1 MSSPKQNEVSAD
13 PTVAPEAPARIVWPT
28 TSCFSAYDKH
38 PVQMLQD
45 RASELSGVSREQA
58 TEIDDINIG
67 EKIGEFQMMQMIEGF
82 SKRVLNDKDEWFRCM
97 FSGTED
103 YVQNLNEYILQR
115 LGGPSYYSDRK
126 GTPGLIAKHA
136 SYEMSPR
143 TAERWLE
150 YMDET
155 LEEEEKIGQ
164 YHPLSAC
171 VRVYV
176 CARLIL

>member
-1 MSSPKQNEVSAD
+1 MLQKMQKNSEKISAD
-13 PTVAPEAPARIVWPT
+13 PTVAPEAAKIIWPT
-28 TSCFSAYDKH
+28 TSCFKAYDMH
-38 PVQMLQD
+38 PIQMLQD

-67 EKIGEFQMMQMIEGF
+67 EKIGEFQMMQMIENF
-82 SKRVLNDKDEWFRCM
+82 SKRVLNDKDDWFRCM

-126 GTPGLIAKHA
+126 GSPGLIAKHMA
-136 SYEMSPR
+136 YEMSPR

-150 YMDET
+150 YMDEA
-155 LEEEEKIGQ
+155 LEDEERIGKHVQ
-164 YHPLSAC
+164 HPLHTCAC
-171 VRVYV
+171 
-176 CARLIL
+176 